1 MIPFRGWGPKNSSHN
16 GRKSQG
22 ITPESLDGQPPPS
35 PHNPPS
41 PLPPSRGEAASSNGG
56 TRCYVARI
64 AKADDAVNDLE
75 SCLNEFAAIDEISI
89 VAAPFPPAL
98 DAGVSLILHRTRTI
112 LGGRLVRPLADLVL
126 EDLIPDLEPHPVAT
140 WPPAATPG
148 PGRSPGGIAP
158 DRDRSTSPGP
168 GQDVAAATRSRASSS
183 FRGDLPGIVDGGRAT
198 TPRTRIIPPPPPLPP
213 SLPPLLPPPPFSP
226 SPLLPPSSS
235 PPPPPP
241 PLPPCSGSETR
252 PAPCHRGSCWIG
264 PSNPARGS

>member
-112 LGGRLVRPLADLVL
+112 PRRPARPTSCRSRPGGPHSGPGAAPGRDLATRQPPRAPAVRPAGSPP
-126 EDLIPDLEPHPVAT
+126 IATAPPVQAQVKT
-140 WPPAATPG
+140 
-148 PGRSPGGIAP
+148 
-158 DRDRSTSPGP
+158 
-168 GQDVAAATRSRASSS
+168 
-183 FRGDLPGIVDGGRAT
+183 
-198 TPRTRIIPPPPPLPP
+198 
-213 SLPPLLPPPPFSP
+213 
-226 SPLLPPSSS
+226 S
-235 PPPPPP
+235 PPPPAPG
-241 PLPPCSGSETR
+241 PLRPSEATFLASLMAAAQRPHEPGSSAAGRELG
-252 PAPCHRGSCWIG
+252 PAPLSPEARCWIG